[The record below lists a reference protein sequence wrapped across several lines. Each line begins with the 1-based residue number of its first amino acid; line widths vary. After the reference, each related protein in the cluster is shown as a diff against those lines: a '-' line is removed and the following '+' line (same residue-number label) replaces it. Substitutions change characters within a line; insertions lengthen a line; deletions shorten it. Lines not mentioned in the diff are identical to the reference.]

1 MKNFILKISY
11 HDLLF
16 FNRTCVS
23 TYKCHT
29 AQLKK
34 RTLETFVR
42 LISAYLTRVR
52 KQNSVFITGAQCK
65 QSCKN
70 TELRSQR
77 ADENVI
83 AKKKKEKVF
92 GCRKIFER
100 RKNFAR
106 APRWEKRKILR
117 RILCGQ

>member
-23 TYKCHT
+23 TYNCHT

-52 KQNSVFITGAQCK
+52 KQNRVFITGAQCK

-83 AKKKKEKVF
+83 AKKKKRKFSAVEKF
-92 GCRKIFER
+92 LRDEKISLARLGGKKER
-100 RKNFAR
+100 F
-106 APRWEKRKILR
+106 
-117 RILCGQ
+117 